1 MNRDVL
7 SGSLLP
13 GSTPQRPALLRVAI
27 PHFCQPDHGIETGY
41 GSSRSEATIL
51 RAVALSRCIGSVL
64 SLARGFSEEVLGI
77 ADANILDCP
86 VSIVPAK
93 QLAGV
98 MVDCHIFVTGKSY
111 LSSTLSGF
119 DRRLKVHHLAL
130 DDPRQLPHAA
140 RDFLLADDAPGEA
153 DLSLYLEDDLV
164 VQDRLFVDKLIWF
177 CERTGHQYTLMPH
190 RFELTGNALQP
201 RLFVDGPIDTCVM
214 PAHHQPRE
222 EVASGTFW
230 DGQFVSFDIA
240 SNPHSGTFGISS
252 KQRKFLKQRGCANH
266 GFIGPLETVATY
278 TVLEHWAV
286 MKPSW
291 HCRDFLL
298 VEHAHPSFLGVRAN
312 SSKH

>member
-1 MNRDVL
+1 MNRVVL

-27 PHFCQPDHGIETGY
+27 PHFCQPEHGIETGY
-41 GSSRSEATIL
+41 GSSRNEARIL

-64 SLARGFSEEVLGI
+64 ALARGFSEEILGI

-86 VSIVPAK
+86 VSIFPAK

-98 MVDCHIFVTGKSY
+98 MVDCHLFVTGESY
-111 LSSTLSGF
+111 LSSILSGF
-119 DRRLKVHHLAL
+119 DRRIKVHHLAL

-153 DLSLYLEDDLV
+153 DLSIYLEDDLV
-164 VQDRLFVDKLIWF
+164 IQDRLFVDKLIWF

-230 DGQFVSFDIA
+230 DGQSVSFDIA
-240 SNPHSGTFGISS
+240 SNPHSGSFSLSS
-252 KQRKFLKQRGCANH
+252 TQRVFLQRTGCVNE
-266 GFIGPLETVATY
+266 GFISPLETVATH
-278 TVLEHWAV
+278 TALEHWPI

-291 HCRDFLL
+291 QCRDFLL
-298 VEHAHPSFLGVRAN
+298 IEHAHPSFLEARVKF
-312 SSKH
+312 SE